1 MKINLVPSSVTM
13 RGEEQ
18 VAQLAYLTSYV
29 INDTL
34 AIDAG
39 GLGFWKDPFIQAR
52 VKHVL
57 ITHTHI
63 DHIASLPIF
72 VENVY
77 EGKAECVTI
86 HGSDAVLECL
96 QKDIFNDRVWPD
108 FLRLGNPKAPFLKL
122 TRLEPFKTVELEGL
136 RLTPIPVNHVVPT
149 LGFIV
154 EEGDQAVIIPSDT
167 GPTDEIWR
175 RTNQHPNVLAVFL
188 EAAFP
193 NHMKWLA
200 DLSKHLTPALFAA
213 ELAKLNRPTPSFAVH
228 IKARFHQQIVT
239 ELRALGLPQVEVG
252 RLDHEYH
259 FA

>member
-1 MKINLVPSSVTM
+1 MKVSLVPSSVTI
-13 RGEEQ
+13 RGEE
-18 VAQLAYLTSYV
+18 QLAYLTSYV

-39 GLGFWKDPFIQAR
+39 GLGFWKDPFVQAR
-52 VKHVL
+52 IRHVL

-72 VENVY
+72 VENAY
-77 EGKAECVTI
+77 EGKADCVTI
-86 HGSDAVLECL
+86 HGSDAVLDCL

-108 FLRLGNPKAPFLKL
+108 FLKLGNPKAPFMKL
-122 TRLEPFKTVELEGL
+122 ARLQPYQQIELEGL

-154 EEGDQAVIIPSDT
+154 EEGDHAVIIPSDT
-167 GPTDEIWR
+167 GPTEQIWQR
-175 RTNQHPNVLAVFL
+175 ANEHPKVLAVFL

-193 NHMKWLA
+193 NELKWLA
-200 DLSKHLTPALFAA
+200 DVSKHLTPSLFAA
-213 ELAKLNRPTPSFAVH
+213 ELAKLHRPIPYYAVH
-228 IKARFHQQIVT
+228 IKARFHQQIVA
-239 ELRALGLPQVEVG
+239 ELRSLGLSQVEVG
-252 RLDHEYH
+252 RFDHDYQ